1 MIELAYRYT
10 ATNARNQEVKGVV
23 FAENIDL
30 AYARIKQ
37 SSMRARQ
44 VQWSPEA
51 TFARWITGGQMP
63 KKELVRFYRVL
74 ARRFR
79 SGRPIIDTLEG
90 ASGFVSDDALRQG
103 AVLMGQRMLD
113 GAPIHEAMVAAGF
126 PRIHAMAIRA
136 AEGSGDHG
144 EAFKR
149 LADEIEREMRL
160 AKGIVGALRTPKMLA
175 GFMYV
180 ALFLATYFLAPM
192 PEEFMKEMGK
202 RPEPVHES
210 YFAVSHTLHANLAIW
225 GTLYVVVP
233 LVLFAIGRRIR
244 LARVLDAWPAW
255 RQMTEKSDHGTCWTA
270 FAMLYQAG
278 IPPYECATVVSSAAR
293 RRDTHEAFSR
303 FARLLTAG
311 QTVSMSVTRS
321 SFPDFVTSGVS
332 AAEESGGSLSTALQE
347 FTRELAEDVEDA
359 TVLVQSNMQVVSI
372 VLGGLMLLLFAY
384 LTLFPILAA
393 SVPG

>member
-1 MIELAYRYT
+1 MIHFAYRYT

-23 FAENIDL
+23 FAENEDL
-30 AYARIKQ
+30 AYAHIKQ

-44 VQWSPEA
+44 IQFSLEA
-51 TFARWITGGQMP
+51 TFSHWLSGGQMP
-63 KKELVRFYRVL
+63 RKELIRFYRVL

-79 SGRPIIDTLEG
+79 SGRPIIDTLES
-90 ASGFVSDDALRQG
+90 ASSFVRDDALRQG

-126 PRIHAMAIRA
+126 PRIHAMSIRA
-136 AEGSGDHG
+136 ADGSGDHG

-149 LADEIEREMRL
+149 LADEIERESRL
-160 AKGIVGALRTPKMLA
+160 AKGIASAMRTPKLLA
-175 GFMYV
+175 GFMYI
-180 ALFLATYFLAPM
+180 ALFMATYFLAPM

-202 RPEPVHES
+202 RPDPMQEA
-210 YFAVSHTLHANLAIW
+210 YFAVSHALHANLAIW
-225 GTLYVVVP
+225 GSLYMAAP
-233 LVLFAIGRRIR
+233 VLLIAFGHRVRF
-244 LARVLDAWPAW
+244 ARVLDAWPAW
-255 RQMTEKSDHGTCWTA
+255 RQMSEKSDHGTCWTA

-278 IPPYECATVVSSAAR
+278 IPPYECATVVASAAR
-293 RRDTHEAFSR
+293 RPDTHESFAH

-321 SFPDFVTSGVS
+321 AFPDFVTSGVA
-332 AAEESGGSLSTALQE
+332 AAEESGGSLSVALQE
-347 FTRELAEDVEDA
+347 FTRELAEEVEEA
-359 TVLVQSNMQVVSI
+359 TARVQSNMQVVSI
-372 VLGGLMLLLFAY
+372 LLGSVMLLVFAY

>member
-1 MIELAYRYT
+1 MIELAYRYI
-10 ATNARNQEVKGVV
+10 ATNARNQEVQGVV
-23 FAENIDL
+23 FAEDIDL

-37 SSMRARQ
+37 SSMRPRHI
-44 VQWSPEA
+44 QWSPEA
-51 TFARWITGGQMP
+51 TITRWLSGGQMP

-79 SGRPIIDTLEG
+79 SGRPLIDTLEG
-90 ASGFVSDDALRQG
+90 ASSFIRDDALRQG

-113 GAPIHEAMVAAGF
+113 GAPIHEAMVSAGF
-126 PRIHAMAIRA
+126 PRIHAMSIRA
-136 AEGSGDHG
+136 AEGAGDHG
-144 EAFKR
+144 EAFTR
-149 LADEIEREMRL
+149 LASEIERETRL
-160 AKGIVGALRTPKMLA
+160 SKGIASALRPSKILG

-180 ALFLATYFLAPM
+180 SLFLATYFLAPM

-202 RPEPVHES
+202 RPDAMQEV
-210 YFAVSHTLHANLAIW
+210 YFSVSHALHANLAIW
-225 GTLYVVVP
+225 GTLYVAAP
-233 LVLFAIGRRIR
+233 LLLIGLGRRMR
-244 LARVLDAWPAW
+244 LSRVLDAWPAW
-255 RQMTEKSDHGTCWTA
+255 RQMSEKSDHGACWTA

-293 RRDTHEAFSR
+293 RPDTHEAFTR

-321 SFPDFVTSGVS
+321 SFPDFVVSGVS
-332 AAEESGGSLSTALQE
+332 AAEESGGSLASALQE
-347 FTRELAEDVEDA
+347 FTRELVEDVEDA
-359 TVLVQSNMQVVSI
+359 TTLVQGNMQVVS
-372 VLGGLMLLLFAY
+372 VLLGGVMLLLFAY